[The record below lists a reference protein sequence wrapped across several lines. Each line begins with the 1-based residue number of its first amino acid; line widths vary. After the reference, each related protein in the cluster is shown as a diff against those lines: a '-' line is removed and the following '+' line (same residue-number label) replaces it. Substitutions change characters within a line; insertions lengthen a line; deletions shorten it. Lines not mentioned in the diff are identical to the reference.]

1 MDQPD
6 NSREEHAEPQD
17 HEPDRGQQ
25 EPHTDATEPSDHRW
39 QIDHTLLD
47 VIVVDPETRAPLGR
61 PWLTM
66 VVDERSRIPVGFH
79 VAIEPPTTAH
89 VTAALST
96 ALNPDPTSGPE
107 E

>member
-1 MDQPD
+1 MDEPD
-6 NSREEHAEPQD
+6 NSREEHAEPQI

-25 EPHTDATEPSDHRW
+25 EPHTDAAQPSDHRW

-66 VVDERSRIPVGFH
+66 VVDQRSRIPVGFH
-79 VAIEPPTTAH
+79 LAMEPPTGAH
-89 VTAALST
+89 VAAALGG
-96 ALNPDPTSGPE
+96 ALNAEHTLDSE